1 VIQLHHQAD
10 GRWLAVCPHGATRH
24 AWRDATDRSL
34 LRDGIEA
41 VHQLLHTCACERW
54 REPVV
59 MEDVAPATAE
69 VVPVPETPHAQR
81 VRNLLR
87 YLEDVTRR
95 LPALYDEVE
104 DAERALQ
111 AAQATGQAKRQE
123 VLQNP
128 TMGLIPEAEREQH
141 LYDSLLDERMAI
153 TRASD
158 VLRSA
163 NKRLAVTQEMAA
175 NLRSQALLL
184 ALPGM
189 G

>member
-1 VIQLHHQAD
+1 VIQLYHRSD
-10 GRWLAVCPHGATRH
+10 GRWIAVCPHGATH
-24 AWRDATDRSL
+24 HQFRDPTDRRL

-41 VHQLLHTCACERW
+41 VHQLTHTCACERW

-59 MEDVAPATAE
+59 MEDVAPATPE
-69 VVPVPETPHAQR
+69 VAPVPETPHAQR

-95 LPALYDEVE
+95 LPGLYDEVE

-111 AAQATGQAKRQE
+111 AAQTTGQAKRQE
-123 VLQNP
+123 ILQSP
-128 TMGLIPEAEREQH
+128 TMGLMPESEREQH
-141 LYDSLLDERMAI
+141 LYDNLLDERMAI